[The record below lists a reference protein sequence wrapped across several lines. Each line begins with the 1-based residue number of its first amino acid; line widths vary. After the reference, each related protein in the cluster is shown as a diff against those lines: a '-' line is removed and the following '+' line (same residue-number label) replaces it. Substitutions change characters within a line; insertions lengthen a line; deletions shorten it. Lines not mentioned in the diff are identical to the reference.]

1 MATKRVQAK
10 KRESVSITSTK
21 VSLNLKGKRVDLT
34 LDELRH
40 LGYLI
45 NRTLSGASIVSTPW
59 FSPLTVT
66 NATSMNIN
74 GATMDLT
81 NPCSAI
87 TLGADDFDLDNKLC
101 NTTSEVANG

>member
-1 MATKRVQAK
+1 MATKKVQAK
-10 KRESVSITSTK
+10 NKQSIAITSTK

-59 FSPLTVT
+59 YGTLT
-66 NATSMNIN
+66 NATLNTN
-74 GATMDLT
+74 RATTSLS
-81 NPCSAI
+81 NPCSEI
-87 TLGADDFDLDNKLC
+87 TLGADDFDLDNRLC
-101 NTTSEVANG
+101 SITNEVAND